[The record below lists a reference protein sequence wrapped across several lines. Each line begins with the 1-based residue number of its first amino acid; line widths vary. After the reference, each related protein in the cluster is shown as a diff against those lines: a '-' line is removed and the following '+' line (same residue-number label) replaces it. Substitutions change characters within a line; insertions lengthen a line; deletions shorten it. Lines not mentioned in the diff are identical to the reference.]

1 MSRPNTHLL
10 FTHPTDGERIIE
22 YTAGEMR
29 EIFSPQESHEL
40 SLGRAV
46 FKAGGLWVD
55 MVLAARHRTE
65 EALEG

>member
-1 MSRPNTHLL
+1 MSRPNTYLL
-10 FTHPTDGERIIE
+10 FTHPAEGEMVIE
-22 YTAGEMR
+22 YTATEMR

-55 MVLAARHRTE
+55 MMIAARHRTE